1 MLTKDKQSGSSETYT
16 LNSLESSGPLI
27 FVHIPLR
34 LPGFWKRRTVIFCS
48 EQQHRREKQRSKEC
62 PALLSAFFP
71 SSISIRVSLF
81 EAVRHYMMGVV
92 PLSFP
97 ASRLRFHLLSNNLKH
112 ATSDIRSTLLDRYL
126 RTPWLKRTNINLSSH
141 STIFWLG
148 GG

>member
-16 LNSLESSGPLI
+16 LNSLESSGLLSSFTSH
-27 FVHIPLR
+27 FVCPDFGNAGPSFSVPSNNIEER
-34 LPGFWKRRTVIFCS
+34 NKGV
-48 EQQHRREKQRSKEC
+48 KEC

-71 SSISIRVSLF
+71 SSVSIRVSLF

-97 ASRLRFHLLSNNLKH
+97 GSRLRFHLLSNNLKH